1 MYLAVRSIAG
11 AGRMIQQTDLKASY
25 ARACRIAL
33 LVISLHHT
41 AAWGDELAIAN
52 TATGDVLF
60 YARDA
65 QGDTSLTRTLQGG
78 PSTRLNFPVCLAFDP
93 VHDELVTTNISSE
106 SVSVFNREDTDGA
119 LPKRLIRG
127 ESTGLSSP
135 TAAVVDVFRDE
146 LVVAN
151 GFGQSISFFDRTA
164 QDDQA
169 PRRSL
174 AGTDTQLAGPRGIA
188 LDTVNSEL
196 LITNI
201 TTHSV
206 TVFRQTANGNE
217 APLRVIS
224 GSGTG
229 LNGPRGIIVDPVHD
243 EIFVANIAADTI
255 TVYPRNADGDAA
267 PIRSIG
273 GQASQLQSP
282 VGLALDLLHDEL
294 VVVGGNAVRVFDRSA
309 DGDVAPLR
317 SLVGSTASLAG
328 PTFATVITNPPLYS
342 AILPASR
349 SVQVGSPATAFA
361 TIINAGTGPAAACGP
376 SIDTTLP
383 VTFSFRITDAFN
395 NPIGAESIPANIPA
409 GGNQSFVF
417 SITPEAAF
425 EPVEIALHFI
435 CADTTPA
442 GVIPGVNTMQMSA
455 SPEPVPDIVA
465 LAATIDNDG
474 IVKVTNSG
482 VFAVAA
488 ANVGIG
494 DQIRV
499 EANTGA
505 ADLPLQLLICQTDPV
520 SSACLADPVVAG
532 SGVTVEVE
540 SGATPT
546 FGVFIFSETTIPLDP
561 VNNRI
566 YVRFID
572 GDGRLSG
579 LTSVA
584 IRSQ

>member
-1 MYLAVRSIAG
+1 
-11 AGRMIQQTDLKASY
+11 MIQQTDRKAGC
-25 ARACRIAL
+25 ARARWITL

-41 AAWGDELAIAN
+41 AAWADELAIAN

-60 YARDA
+60 YARNA
-65 QGDTSLTRTLQGG
+65 QDDISLTRILQGG
-78 PSTRLNFPVCLAFDP
+78 RSTRLNGPVCLAFDP

-106 SVSVFNREDTDGA
+106 SVTVFNREDTDGA
-119 LPKRLIRG
+119 VPKRLIRG
-127 ESTGLSSP
+127 ESTDLSSP

-164 QDDQA
+164 QGDQA
-169 PRRSL
+169 PRRSV
-174 AGTDTQLAGPRGIA
+174 AGAGTQLAGPRDIA
-188 LDTVNSEL
+188 LDSVNSEL

-201 TTHSV
+201 TTHSI
-206 TVFRQTANGNE
+206 TVFRRTANGNE

-229 LNGPRGIIVDPVHD
+229 LNGPRGIVVDPVHD

-255 TVYPRNADGDAA
+255 TVYSRSADGDAA

-294 VVVGGNAVRVFDRSA
+294 VVVGGGAVRVFDRSA

-317 SLVGSTASLAG
+317 SLVGPSAGLSG
-328 PTFATVITNPPLYS
+328 PTFASVLTNPPLVS

-361 TIINAGTGPAAACGP
+361 TIINAGAGPAAACGP

-383 VTFSFRITDAFN
+383 VTFSFRVADAVN
-395 NPIGAESIPANIPA
+395 NPTGAESTPANIPA
-409 GGNQSFVF
+409 GGSQNFVF
-417 SITPEAAF
+417 AITPQAAF
-425 EPVEIALHFI
+425 APVEIALRFT
-435 CADTTPA
+435 CADTMAA
-442 GVIPGVNTMQMSA
+442 GMISGVNTLQMSA
-455 SPEPVPDIVA
+455 SPDPVPDIVA

-474 IVKVTNSG
+474 VVKVTDSG

-488 ANVGIG
+488 ANIGIG
-494 DQIRV
+494 GQIRV
-499 EANTGA
+499 DANTGA
-505 ADLPLQLLICQTDPV
+505 TDLPLQLLICQTDPQT
-520 SSACLADPVVAG
+520 SDCLADPVDAG
-532 SGVTVEVE
+532 SGVTVEVD
-540 SGATPT
+540 SAATPT
-546 FGVFIFSETTIPLDP
+546 FGVFLFSESTIPLDP
-561 VNNRI
+561 ANHRV
-566 YVRFID
+566 YVRFVD
-572 GDGRLSG
+572 GDDRLSG
-579 LTSVA
+579 LTSV
-584 IRSQ
+584 RFDLSDQDLKDPGGQ